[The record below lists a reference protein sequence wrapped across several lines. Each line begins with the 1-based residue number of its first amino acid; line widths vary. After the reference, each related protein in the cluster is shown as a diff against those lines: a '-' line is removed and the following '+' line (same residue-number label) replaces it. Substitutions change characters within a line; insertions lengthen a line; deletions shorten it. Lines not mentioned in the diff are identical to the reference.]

1 MRENEHIGIE
11 QALAE
16 QGYLLRPIEGNSMMP
31 LLDEKTDLVKLVPA
45 PTRLE
50 RYDLPLYRRP
60 NGALVLHRVIKVR
73 RRYYVICGDNRVR
86 YERVP
91 HEWVIARAVGRYR
104 REEYLDLDTPEHRAA
119 VARLCAKRDSVRER
133 LRHWCGR
140 IANRLRWRKE

>member
-1 MRENEHIGIE
+1 MCESSHASIE

-45 PTRLE
+45 PARLE

-73 RRYYVICGDNRVR
+73 RRYYVICGDNRER

-104 REEYLDLDTPEHRAA
+104 HDEYLDLDTPEHRAA
-119 VARLCAKRDSVRER
+119 VARLCAKRDSARGR
-133 LRHWCGR
+133 IRHWCGR
-140 IANRLRWRKE
+140 IANRLRRKK